1 MFAMSRQLKGALMA
15 AGGGVCWGI
24 SGTMGQYLFTHEA
37 MQTTWLIPIRLS
49 LAGLILFVYW
59 LVKDRRLLF
68 APWRQRD
75 SAVML
80 VLYGVFGI
88 SLSQFLYFLTLID
101 VLILSSI
108 RADSQIFDS
117 QVYADSVIIKCFPAV
132 RKFYTYTDPPV
143 QSVKGYSRIHIFNI
157 CWNTS
162 MFCKSY
168 PIHFLLICFPA
179 GRKAFKLNV
188 GITELYLNIV
198 LIELR
203 H

>member
-80 VLYGVFGI
+80 VLYGIFGI
-88 SLSQFLYFLTLID
+88 SLSQFLYFLTIQFSNAAIGTIMQDLSPVMVLLVACATAHRKPRAARRDFADHARRPDD
-101 VLILSSI
+101 VCRVAS
-108 RADSQIFDS
+108 
-117 QVYADSVIIKCFPAV
+117 
-132 RKFYTYTDPPV
+132 
-143 QSVKGYSRIHIFNI
+143 G
-157 CWNTS
+157 
-162 MFCKSY
+162 
-168 PIHFLLICFPA
+168 A
-179 GRKAFKLNV
+179 GRGCCV
-188 GITELYLNIV
+188 RGV
-198 LIELR
+198 R
-203 H
+203 DGV